1 MASLPVTDDSKRRDS
16 DSAASQD
23 SQTAAE
29 FINSQL
35 QLEADAREALPY

>member
-1 MASLPVTDDSKRRDS
+1 MASLLVTDDSKRRDS

-29 FINSQL
+29 YAVPIQL
-35 QLEADAREALPY
+35 VMTLLALTFE

>member
-1 MASLPVTDDSKRRDS
+1 MASLPDTTGSKRRDS

-29 FINSQL
+29 CAYPTQP
-35 QLEADAREALPY
+35 DDMR

>member
-1 MASLPVTDDSKRRDS
+1 MASSQDTADSKRRDS

-29 FINSQL
+29 YADPIQL
-35 QLEADAREALPY
+35 AMTSTDF

>member
-1 MASLPVTDDSKRRDS
+1 MAPLPDTSDSKRRDS

-29 FINSQL
+29 C
-35 QLEADAREALPY
+35 ADPIQPDDMR